1 MKTAT
6 LEQFEKL
13 MAVVL
18 DKVHGMPSEQMQA
31 LLESG
36 ALSDVFDANFN
47 DFDREAH
54 RKVLGL
60 KPLNPPAPP
69 LLIAVGTA
77 TVVATTNPFVVRD
90 RIVVNTKKNAPV
102 KISFVSDYFKECF
115 YDKTEE
121 AFGGSTLN
129 YGKLSRSSVDGPI
142 IAELGGEAKA
152 ETTVAE
158 VYALM
163 EAQKNGENGSLL
175 TNGYANIFYVR
186 DAKGVLR
193 SVSVLWDDGGWFVY
207 ALDVAYPDAWG
218 DDNQVFS
225 RNS

>member
-18 DKVHGMPSEQMQA
+18 GKIHGMPSEQMQS
-31 LLESG
+31 LIESG
-36 ALSDVFDANFN
+36 ALSDVFEANFN
-47 DFDREAH
+47 SFDREAH

-69 LLIAVGTA
+69 LLIALGTS
-77 TVVATTNPFVVRD
+77 TVFSTVTPFVARKHFVQ
-90 RIVVNTKKNAPV
+90 NTDKKAPV

-115 YDKTEE
+115 YGKTEDV
-121 AFGGSTLN
+121 FGGSTLN

-142 IAELGGEAKA
+142 IAELGGEAKSV
-152 ETTVAE
+152 TTLTE
-158 VYALM
+158 IYSLM
-163 EAQKNGENGSLL
+163 EVQPNGESGPLL

-186 DAKGVLR
+186 DVKGVLR
-193 SVSVLWDDGGWFVY
+193 AVGVCWSGGGWYVGAGGVARPSAWDDGR
-207 ALDVAYPDAWG
+207 
-218 DDNQVFS
+218 QVFS

>member
-6 LEQFEKL
+6 LEQGMKVQK
-13 MAVVL
+13 MIV
-18 DKVHGMPSEQMQA
+18 DKGIPTEQLQWA
-31 LLESG
+31 FDSG
-36 ALSDVFDANFN
+36 ALSDLFDANPADFN
-47 DFDREAH
+47 RDAFRTF
-54 RKVLGL
+54 LGL
-60 KPLNPPAPP
+60 KPLNPPAPQ
-69 LLIAVGTA
+69 LLIPVGTA
-77 TVVATTNPFVVRD
+77 IVAATTTSFVVRS
-90 RIVVNTKKNAPV
+90 RFVMNTKKNAPV

-115 YDKTEE
+115 YGKTEE
-121 AFGGSTLN
+121 AFAGSTLN

-152 ETTVAE
+152 ETTLTE

-163 EAQKNGENGSLL
+163 EAQKNGESGPLL

-193 SVSVLWDDGGWFVY
+193 TVFVYWSGGGWFVS
-207 ALDVAYPDAWG
+207 ACDASNSNQWLG
-218 DDNQVFS
+218 EDQVFS